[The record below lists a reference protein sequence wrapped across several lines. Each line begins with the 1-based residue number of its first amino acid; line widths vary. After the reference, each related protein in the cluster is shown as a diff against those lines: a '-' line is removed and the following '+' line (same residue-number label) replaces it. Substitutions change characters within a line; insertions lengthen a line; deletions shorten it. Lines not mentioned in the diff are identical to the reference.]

1 MEINEYLIKFF
12 QVAKGIEG
20 VQLFPQ
26 TAELSNTE
34 FRMLREICLEAEK
47 GKNIISSELARKL
60 GVTRSA
66 VSQIVTKLEKQK
78 IVRRTASDTDR
89 KIAYVQLSDEARAIF
104 EEQCKQAN
112 ALIEKVVKDYGEDKM
127 DQLLSM
133 FADLEKSFLKFKN
146 TL

>member
-1 MEINEYLIKFF
+1 MEINEYLVKFF
-12 QVAKGIEG
+12 QIAKGIES

-47 GKNIISSELARKL
+47 DKNIISSELARRL

-66 VSQIVTKLEKQK
+66 ISQIVTKLEKQG
-78 IVRRTASDTDR
+78 IVRRTASDNDK
-89 KIAYVQLSDEARAIF
+89 KIAYIQLSDNARTIF
-104 EEQCKQAN
+104 EAQCEQAN
-112 ALIEKVVKDYGEDKM
+112 ALIEKVVNDYGEKRM
-127 DQLLSM
+127 DQLLTM
-133 FADLEKSFLKFKN
+133 FSDLAASFRKFKD